1 MGDGGG
7 WGICSPALDTKVK
20 FRHLRRDAKEAVG
33 FLSLVLKGKSR
44 LHQRREGI

>member
-1 MGDGGG
+1 MVG
-7 WGICSPALDTKVK
+7 WGIWSPALDTKVK
-20 FRHLRRDAKEAVG
+20 FRHLGRDAKEAVG